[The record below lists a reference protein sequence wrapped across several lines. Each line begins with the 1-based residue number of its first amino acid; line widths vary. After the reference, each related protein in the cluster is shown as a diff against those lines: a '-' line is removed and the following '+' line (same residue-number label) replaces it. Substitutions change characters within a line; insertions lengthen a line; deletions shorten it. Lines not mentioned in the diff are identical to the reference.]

1 MQEQRSGVPT
11 LKELLNGLASFPNT
25 GDMSIG
31 RIGSIPI
38 TTLLTSMDGGNAED
52 CREQSRPPS
61 LTVAGL
67 ALDSREVVSGD
78 AFIALAGAQQHG
90 LTHVEQAINNGA
102 CAVIFDPADNG
113 RQLAETLPCR
123 ISSAVPMIA
132 VENLGLKLGE
142 LAARFYGDPSQFMT
156 VIGITGTNGKTSCSQ
171 FLSQMLDDCGIIGTL
186 GWGEWGKLNKTLN
199 TTPDAL
205 AIQKIL
211 AELLKDK
218 KRAVAMEVSSHGLE
232 QGRVNGVMFKGAVFT
247 NISRDHLDYHGT
259 MDAYVQAKLELLNK
273 PGLAFAVVNLDD
285 AYSELIVAAV
295 PESVQLWHF
304 SAKGK
309 IADSGEC
316 VSAENILHKADGIEF
331 DVCWQDRPQ
340 RVKVP
345 LYGDF
350 NVENVLAVLTVMLAM
365 GISLDEAIKRLTCI
379 RPVDGR
385 MERFG
390 TEADPLVF
398 VDYAHTPDALDKVL
412 SSLRKHCNQDLW
424 VVFGCGGNRDSGK
437 RSQMGKI
444 AEFWADHVVVTDDN
458 PRYENGLD
466 IVNDILAGCSST
478 AWDGGRDCS
487 RQSTAFAPSM
497 EVRSV
502 ATGTTAWMQEVEQRM
517 EQLPMEP
524 VRPAKVEIIQNREQ
538 AIQKVVANAAR
549 NDCIVIAGKGHEQY
563 QESNGICVP
572 FSDRQV
578 VIDALSRRNR

>member
-1 MQEQRSGVPT
+1 MQEQRNGVPT
-11 LKELLNGLASFPNT
+11 LKELLSGLTSFPN
-25 GDMSIG
+25 MSDIPVG
-31 RIGSIPI
+31 RIGSIASA
-38 TTLLTSMDGGNAED
+38 TLLTSMDGGNAED
-52 CREQSRPPS
+52 CREQFRPPS
-61 LTVAGL
+61 LAIAGL

-78 AFIALAGAQQHG
+78 VFIALAGAKQHG

-102 CAVIFDPADNG
+102 GAVVFDPAGNG
-113 RQLAETLPCR
+113 RQLAETLQC
-123 ISSAVPMIA
+123 SATLLVPIIA
-132 VENLGLKLGE
+132 VDNLGLKLGE
-142 LAARFYGDPSQFMT
+142 LAARFYGDPSRFMT

-211 AELLKDK
+211 AELVKNK
-218 KRAVAMEVSSHGLE
+218 KRTVAMEVSSHGLE
-232 QGRVNGVMFKGAVFT
+232 QGRVNGVKFKGAVFT

-259 MDAYVQAKLELLNK
+259 MDAYVQAKLELLTK

-285 AYSELIVAAV
+285 VYSEQIAAAV
-295 PESVQLWHF
+295 PESIQLWHF
-304 SAKGK
+304 SAQGK
-309 IADSGEC
+309 RVDSGEC
-316 VSAENILHKADGIEF
+316 VSAENILHKTDGIEF
-331 DVCWQDRPQ
+331 DVRFRDELQ

-365 GISLDEAIKRLTCI
+365 DISLHEAIKKLAGI
-379 RPVDGR
+379 KPVDGR

-390 TEADPLVF
+390 AETDPLIF

-412 SSLRKHCNQDLW
+412 SSLRKHCKQALW
-424 VVFGCGGNRDSGK
+424 VVFGCGGNRDAGK
-437 RSQMGKI
+437 RSQMGRI
-444 AEFWADHVVVTDDN
+444 AEFWADHVVITDDN

-478 AWDGGRDCS
+478 ALMQDDCKDAGGRA
-487 RQSTAFAPSM
+487 THGA
-497 EVRSV
+497 V
-502 ATGTTAWMQEVEQRM
+502 AEVEQRR
-517 EQLPMEP
+517 EQLPMEA
-524 VRPAKVEIIQNREQ
+524 VRPAKVEVIQNREQ
-538 AIQKVVANAAR
+538 AIQKVVASAAK

-563 QESNGICVP
+563 QERNGLCVP

-578 VIDALSRRNR
+578 VIEALNRRNQ